1 VSFINAYRDRWG
13 VEPICKVLQFAPS
26 TYYASISRQPS
37 ARQQRDQQ
45 LKVEIARVHR
55 DNFGV
60 YGVEKVWRQLN
71 REGIQVGRDR
81 VVRLMD
87 DLDLEGVVR
96 GKRKPITTMSTE
108 VDTRP
113 DDLVERDFTASA
125 PNTLWVADLT
135 YVSTSSG
142 FVYVAFVIDVFS
154 RFIVGWRV
162 SRSLHADVALDA
174 LEMAIWRRR
183 RHDLT
188 GLVHHSD
195 RGSQYTAI
203 RYTERLEQIGA
214 MRSVGS
220 RGDSYDNALA
230 EAVNGLYK
238 AEVIHRQG
246 PWRSLEHVELATAA
260 WVHWW
265 NSDRLHS
272 ALAYL
277 PPAEFEARYYHLQPP
292 AAAA

>member
-1 VSFINAYRDRWG
+1 VSFINAHRERWR
-13 VEPICKVLQFAPS
+13 VEPICKVLQVAHS
-26 TYYASISRQPS
+26 TYYAAVSRQPS
-37 ARQQRDQQ
+37 VRRQRDEE

-81 VVRLMD
+81 VARLMD

-96 GKRKPITTMSTE
+96 GKRKPITTMTTE
-108 VDTRP
+108 LDTRP
-113 DDLVERDFTASA
+113 DDLVERNFTASA
-125 PNTLWVADLT
+125 PNALWVADLT
-135 YVSTSSG
+135 YVNTWSS
-142 FVYVAFVIDVFS
+142 FVYVAFIIDAFS
-154 RFIVGWRV
+154 RFVVGWRV
-162 SRSLHADVALDA
+162 SRSLQADIALDA

-183 RHDLT
+183 RHDLA

-203 RYTERLEQIGA
+203 RYTERLEQLGA

-230 EAVNGLYK
+230 ENVNGLYK

-260 WVHWW
+260 WVQWW
-265 NSDRLHS
+265 NERRLHS
-272 ALAYL
+272 AIGHI
-277 PPAEFEARYYHLQPP
+277 PPAEFEGRYYRLQ
-292 AAAA
+292 AASEVA